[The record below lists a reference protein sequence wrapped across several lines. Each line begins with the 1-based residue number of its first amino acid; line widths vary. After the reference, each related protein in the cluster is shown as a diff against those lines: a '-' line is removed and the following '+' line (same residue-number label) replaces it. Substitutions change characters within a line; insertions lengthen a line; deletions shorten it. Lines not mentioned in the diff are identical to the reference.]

1 MQFRVIGD
9 TSNHGLPVGATVS
22 PTDPPEWA
30 GDEYDVQWYTQGGD
44 GDEVA
49 IEPVDLTP
57 NPREFEEN

>member
-9 TSNHGLPVGATVS
+9 TSAHGLPVGATVS
-22 PTDPPEWA
+22 PADPPAWS
-30 GDEYDVQWYTQGGD
+30 DRDVRWYTQGGD

-49 IEPVDLTP
+49 IAPEDLTP